1 MNDKLEFYDVLGVL
15 IPGSIVLGLVC
26 VTFPEAVK
34 PFSTTAFPDAFTVVC
49 LTAVAVFLG
58 QLIQAIASLIEPIVD
73 WTWGGRSSERALEH
87 GLGDRYLPLDSARRI
102 RAKLAR
108 VVGETASSRSLFLY
122 AMQKAETSGNSRV
135 AKFNGLYAYHRGML
149 TLVIVIIGVLVGAM
163 GWGAIRHWALGAKLE
178 LVAAGLILLVT
189 VWFRAKQRGFY
200 YVREVLST
208 AERLI
213 DAEPASVK

>member
-1 MNDKLEFYDVLGVL
+1 MKDKFEFYDVLGVM

-58 QLIQAIASLIEPIVD
+58 QLIQALASLMEPIVD
-73 WTWGGRSSERALEH
+73 WTWGGRPWERALEH

-108 VVGETASSRSLFLY
+108 VVGEKASPRSLFLY
-122 AMQKAETSGNSRV
+122 AMQKAETGGNSRV

-149 TLVIVIIGVLVGAM
+149 TLVVVIIGVLVGAM
-163 GWGAIRHWALGAKLE
+163 GWGGIRHLALAPKLE
-178 LVAAGLILLVT
+178 LVAAGLILLLI

-200 YVREVLST
+200 YVREVLYT
-208 AERLI
+208 TERLI
-213 DAEPASVK
+213 DAELASAK